1 MTDANFRSPYPAGQ
15 FNNKA
20 SAVTSTGA
28 PRSAD
33 PILAD
38 LRHMAVARRIFVTA
52 VMSAFGLLAVAV
64 LVVSLL
70 APGALPWMV
79 GAVLALAVV
88 GVIVLGVHAGG
99 HGWFVPLPVLVLA
112 AAWAVAVSAGTW
124 RSPAAWVFA
133 ALAFLGAVPAAA
145 LVLPAIAYRRATF
158 APRGAA
164 ALPGS
169 DGVAVTALAP
179 TGIAR
184 VNNETWTAR
193 SVSGPLPAGAPVH
206 VVSVEG
212 VRLLVWSEAGD
223 IPGPDALG
231 LTNQEKE

>member
-1 MTDANFRSPYPAGQ
+1 MTDANFRSPYPAGK
-15 FNNKA
+15 FGDRA
-20 SAVTSTGA
+20 SGVTSVGV

-33 PILAD
+33 PTLAD
-38 LRHMAVARRIFVTA
+38 LRHMAVARHIFVIA
-52 VMSAFGLLAVAV
+52 VMSAFALLAVAV

-79 GAVLALAVV
+79 GAVLALAVL
-88 GVIVLGVHAGG
+88 GVIVLGIHAGG

-145 LVLPAIAYRRATF
+145 LVLPAVAYRRATF
-158 APRGAA
+158 APRGTA

-169 DGVAVTALAP
+169 DGVALTALAP

>member
-1 MTDANFRSPYPAGQ
+1 MTDANFRSRFPAG
-15 FNNKA
+15 KLDDRA
-20 SAVTSTGA
+20 SPVTSGGRGRPTDMTA
-28 PRSAD
+28 AE
-33 PILAD
+33 
-38 LRHMAVARRIFVTA
+38 LRHMAVARRLLVTTVVA
-52 VMSAFGLLAVAV
+52 VFALLAVAV
-64 LVVSLL
+64 LVVSIV
-70 APGALPWMV
+70 AAGALPWMV
-79 GAVLALAVV
+79 GAVLALAVL

-99 HGWFVPLPVLVLA
+99 HGWFVPIPVLVLA
-112 AAWAVAVSAGTW
+112 AAWAVAVSAGSW
-124 RSPAAWVFA
+124 RSPAAWVLA
-133 ALAFLGAVPAAA
+133 VLAFLGAVPAAA
-145 LVLPAIAYRRATF
+145 LVLPAIAYRRASF

-184 VNNETWTAR
+184 VNNETWTVR

-212 VRLLVWSEAGD
+212 VRLVVWSEAGN

-231 LTNQEKE
+231 LDNLEKE

>member
-1 MTDANFRSPYPAGQ
+1 MTDANFRSHSPAGRLDDR
-15 FNNKA
+15 A
-20 SAVTSTGA
+20 PAVTSAGLGRPAGLT
-28 PRSAD
+28 PTE
-33 PILAD
+33 
-38 LRHMAVARRIFVTA
+38 LRHMAVARRLFITTV
-52 VMSAFGLLAVAV
+52 VSAFALLAVAV
-64 LVVSLL
+64 LLVSLV
-70 APGALPWMV
+70 APGALPWVV
-79 GAVLALAVV
+79 GAVLAVTVV

-99 HGWFVPLPVLVLA
+99 HGWFVPIPVLVLA

-158 APRGAA
+158 APSGAA

-169 DGVAVTALAP
+169 DGVAITALAP

-184 VNNETWTAR
+184 VNNETWTAK

-212 VRLLVWSEAGD
+212 VRLVVWSEAGN

-231 LTNQEKE
+231 LTNLEKE

>member
-231 LTNQEKE
+231 LNNQEKE